1 MRSVLVAA
9 LVVRMSAA
17 GGAGG
22 GVEGET
28 QRPQAGNTWEDVR
41 KHFSALRNE
50 ISTLQTEF
58 RDAQERHRVDAERKQ
73 RELEQ
78 LRLGRP

>member
-22 GVEGET
+22 GIEGET
-28 QRPQAGNTWEDVR
+28 QRQQAGNTWDDVR

-50 ISTLQTEF
+50 ISTLETEF
-58 RDAQERHRVDAERKQ
+58 RGAQERHRVDAERKQ
-73 RELEQ
+73 GELEQ
-78 LRLGRP
+78 QRLGRP

>member
-22 GVEGET
+22 GVEEEA
-28 QRPQAGNTWEDVR
+28 QHAQAGNTWEDVR
-41 KHFSALRNE
+41 RHFSALRNE
-50 ISTLQTEF
+50 ISTLEVEF
-58 RDAQERHRVDAERKQ
+58 REARERHRLDAERKQ
-73 RELEQ
+73 QDLQREH
-78 LRLGRP
+78 LGRP

>member
-22 GVEGET
+22 GVEGEAQHT
-28 QRPQAGNTWEDVR
+28 QPGNTWEDVR
-41 KHFSALRNE
+41 KHFSTLHNE
-50 ISTLQTEF
+50 ISTLQAEF
-58 RDAQERHRVDAERKQ
+58 LDAQERQRVDAERKQ

-78 LRLGRP
+78 ERLGRP